1 MKKFHIDINCDL
13 GEGFGNDH
21 LIMPYISS
29 CNIACGGH
37 AGDAQSMRHTLQ
49 RASEYGVRAGAHPS
63 FPDRENFGR
72 QMMNMDPVQLSQ
84 TIIEQTEA
92 LLNIAEEEGIEIHHL
107 KPHGALY
114 NLAVQDETTAASI
127 VEALRQLPSDLI
139 LYAPSGSVLATMA
152 RKEGFTVW
160 NEAFLDRNYNE
171 DMTLVSRNLPEAT
184 VNDVRQIAEQVRL
197 MVTTGQL
204 RTLLKTRLPVQ
215 VDTLCIHGD
224 NPMAPTILKQL
235 HPLLMDLN
243 IEVR

>member
-1 MKKFHIDINCDL
+1 MRKFHIDINCDL

-21 LIMPYISS
+21 LIMPHISS

-37 AGDAQSMRHTLQ
+37 AGDNQSMRQAL
-49 RASEYGVRAGAHPS
+49 RLASRYGVKAGAHPS
-63 FPDRENFGR
+63 FPDKDNFGR
-72 QMMNMDPVQLSQ
+72 QMMNMDPYQLTQ

-92 LLNIAEEEGIEIHHL
+92 LLNIAEEEGVKIHHL

-114 NLAVQDETTAASI
+114 NLAAQDESTSASI
-127 VEALRQLPSDLI
+127 VEALRQLPSGLI
-139 LYAPSGSVLATMA
+139 LYAPSGSVLASMA
-152 RKEGFTVW
+152 AKEGFTVW

-184 VNDVRQIAEQVRL
+184 VTDVKQIAEQVRL

-204 RTLLKTRLPVQ
+204 RTLQKTKLPIK
-215 VDTLCIHGD
+215 VDTLCVHGD
-224 NPMAPTILKQL
+224 NPKAPTILKQL
-235 HPLLMDLN
+235 LPLLKDLN